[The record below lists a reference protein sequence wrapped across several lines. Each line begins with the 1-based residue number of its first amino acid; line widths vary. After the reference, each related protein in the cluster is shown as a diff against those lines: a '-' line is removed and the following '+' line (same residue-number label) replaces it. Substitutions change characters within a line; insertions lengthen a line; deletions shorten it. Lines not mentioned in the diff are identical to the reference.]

1 MTRRSAKASNKEVS
15 TRHSTHSTH
24 STKTKHEHERQH
36 ERVRSSSTEASKK
49 FELKNS
55 TQRDIVRSIE
65 SNYLTILCGSAGSGK
80 TLMAIYSAYRMLKS
94 PESNI
99 EKIIVIR
106 LAEQIFNENIGAL
119 PGEKD
124 EKLLHLLAPLLD
136 NMALFMTPGEIKMLC
151 DKGQIEVLPISHC
164 RGRSFINCA
173 IIVEEAQNMNYE
185 MVMTALTRLGE
196 GSSMT
201 ITGDHLQ
208 TDIKGRQGMKDAM
221 YATENL
227 DGVKIF
233 KLSSVDIQRHPLV
246 QQIIKRIEERKGREE
261 REEPKLR

>member
-1 MTRRSAKASNKEVS
+1 MARRSKQTGRELKVVQFPVPTVSKYAAK
-15 TRHSTHSTH
+15 
-24 STKTKHEHERQH
+24 ER
-36 ERVRSSSTEASKK
+36 EEAKK
-49 FELKNS
+49 FQLKNS
-55 TQRDIVRSIE
+55 TQREIVRSIE
-65 SNYLTILCGSAGSGK
+65 NSYLTILCGSAGSGK

-94 PESNI
+94 SESNI
-99 EKIIVIR
+99 EKIVVIR
-106 LAEQIFNENIGAL
+106 LAEKIFNEDIGAL
-119 PGEKD
+119 PGERD

-173 IIVEEAQNMNYE
+173 IIVEEAQNMNHE

-196 GSSMT
+196 GSRMV

-208 TDIKGRQGMKDAM
+208 TDIKDRQGMKDAIHF
-221 YATENL
+221 TENL

-233 KLSSVDIQRHPLV
+233 QLSSVDIQRHPLV
-246 QQIIKRIEERKGREE
+246 QQIVKRAEDRAKSREIC
-261 REEPKLR
+261 L